1 MEEKL
6 KMGFKLI
13 MSGEYGNI
21 SGGYLKE
28 TESLI
33 VPIGLT
39 ENEKLFIANYPFICE
54 MIKLANILELME
66 ADNQIVSVIGKRSF
80 DESKETQ
87 YFEEFEKTSD
97 MNLTSSL
104 EKLNARLESS
114 PYYTD
119 DSKEDCKLFLK
130 YQFYA
135 NRFLKKR

>member
-54 MIKLANILELME
+54 MIKLGNILELME
-66 ADNQIVSVIGKRSF
+66 ADNQIVSVLGKRSF
-80 DESKETQ
+80 DESKETE
-87 YFEEFEKTSD
+87 YFEEIEKTSD

-104 EKLNARLESS
+104 EKLNARLENNLN
-114 PYYTD
+114 YAED
-119 DSKEDCKLFLK
+119 NKDCKLLLK

>member
-1 MEEKL
+1 
-6 KMGFKLI
+6 
-13 MSGEYGNI
+13 
-21 SGGYLKE
+21 
-28 TESLI
+28 
-33 VPIGLT
+33 
-39 ENEKLFIANYPFICE
+39 
-54 MIKLANILELME
+54 MIKLGNILELME

-119 DSKEDCKLFLK
+119 DSKEDCKLLLK

>member
-13 MSGEYGNI
+13 MSGENGNI

-39 ENEKLFIANYPFICE
+39 ENEKLVIANYPFICD
-54 MIKLANILELME
+54 MIKLGNILELME

-119 DSKEDCKLFLK
+119 DSKEDCKLLLK

-135 NRFLKKR
+135 NIFLKKR